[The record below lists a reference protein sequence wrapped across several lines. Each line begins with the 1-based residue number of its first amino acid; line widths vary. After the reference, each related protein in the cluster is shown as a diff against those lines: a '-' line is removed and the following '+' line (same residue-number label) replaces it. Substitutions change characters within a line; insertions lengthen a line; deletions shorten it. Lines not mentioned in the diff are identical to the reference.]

1 MYIISLVLSYNL
13 LIEDL
18 KDKFLDFVLKREI
31 ESKIKCVRRHEDLYS
46 RKQMQS
52 KKNIHLICDESL
64 LMLMLVMF
72 EVQLVSRNLVFMQN
86 KKRSLV

>member
-1 MYIISLVLSYNL
+1 M

-31 ESKIKCVRRHEDLYS
+31 EKKIKCVRRHEALYS

-72 EVQLVSRNLVFMQN
+72 EVQVVSRNLAFYS
-86 KKRSLV
+86 K

>member
-1 MYIISLVLSYNL
+1 MYIIFLVSSYNL

-18 KDKFLDFVLKREI
+18 KDKFLDFALKREI
-31 ESKIKCVRRHEDLYS
+31 EMKIKCVRRHEALYS

-72 EVQLVSRNLVFMQN
+72 EVQLVSRNLVFYA
-86 KKRSLV
+86 K